1 VKHFE
6 LILEQNGFNLTAES
20 MPTKLSKDEKS
31 AQKALVDDN
40 IDELFNEFLTTDNI
54 LEPKFNII
62 LSNLNYLYIRP
73 DDKETIIKFKEIITN
88 KFKLQEH
95 DAIIRVLKSDDHI
108 DERFSNLQV
117 RSIDAKL
124 LSNNNLKVKVIR
136 EFASRYGLSI
146 FNLDGKGDKMD
157 DTFWKLIQQAFK
169 VTRAKPT
176 KFSEIKQLFISLVKA
191 TTSKDII
198 KGKQGKTK
206 KDRDMTV
213 YTLNETFIKMHLE
226 LNSLKN
232 KTCKGFS
239 QEVVDTFGL
248 AADDDHFLDCEVSM
262 LDN

>member
-1 VKHFE
+1 M
-6 LILEQNGFNLTAES
+6 N
-20 MPTKLSKDEKS
+20 
-31 AQKALVDDN
+31 
-40 IDELFNEFLTTDNI
+40 
-54 LEPKFNII
+54 
-62 LSNLNYLYIRP
+62 IRP

-95 DAIIRVLKSDDHI
+95 DAIMRILKSDDHI
-108 DERFSNLQV
+108 DERFANLQV

-136 EFASRYGLSI
+136 EFASRYGLSV
-146 FNLDGKGDKMD
+146 FNLEGNGNDNDMD
-157 DTFWKLIQQAFK
+157 DTFWKLVKQAFK

-191 TTSKDII
+191 ATSKDII
-198 KGKQGKTK
+198 TSKQSKSKT
-206 KDRDMTV
+206 DRDMTV
-213 YTLNETFIKMHLE
+213 YTLNESLIKLHLE

-239 QEVVDTFGL
+239 QEVVDKFELSTV
-248 AADDDHFLDCEVSM
+248 DDDLRISEAQGFSLDHFLDCDVSM